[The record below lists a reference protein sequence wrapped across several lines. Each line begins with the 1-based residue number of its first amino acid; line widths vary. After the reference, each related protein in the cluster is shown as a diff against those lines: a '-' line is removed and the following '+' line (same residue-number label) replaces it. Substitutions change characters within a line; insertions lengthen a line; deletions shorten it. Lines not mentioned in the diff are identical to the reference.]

1 MGRRSPPDLALLGN
15 EGGESLPLIFLPTG
29 GPGAWR
35 PNCTPRG
42 GPGNHTTQE
51 HTPARAG
58 PGTPTQL
65 HSPRSW
71 ACAGRGPG
79 LPDLCHGHT
88 PRFARACPTTSHTP
102 TWTARPSSRISSPA
116 AGAARG
122 GSPGRARLGTTTGTG
137 DGPGVPHHRWLL
149 TGVCARPCPLGRTPL
164 VGRSLH
170 LLRAHPPRSSPLFF
184 RTTYGHVD
192 DSGLIVIH

>member
-102 TWTARPSSRISSPA
+102 TWTAGPSSRIPSPVLRRS
-116 AGAARG
+116 GW
-122 GSPGRARLGTTTGTG
+122 GSPGRAPPPVAANRCLRPTLPA
-137 DGPGVPHHRWLL
+137 GPNPPRGHVIR
-149 TGVCARPCPLGRTPL
+149 V
-164 VGRSLH
+164 
-170 LLRAHPPRSSPLFF
+170 LRAHPPRSSPLFF